1 MTAPRSWDLGR
12 LRMSVGYG
20 RQKRGRHYSP
30 VEVGEWVMRER
41 RSGSSLADCA
51 TILNLDGVGHIG
63 RFPRLLKLPEDV
75 LHLVDWGTPRGGI
88 GFSAAVELAKLGNQG
103 DQREVA
109 DAVLKHGLTSR
120 EIRQMAQLRKRSDR
134 SVTEAIEDGL
144 RMRPKV
150 VRRHVFLGSVSSA
163 GVRDYLASCEQGQ
176 RDSLLQR
183 GIEKVGLK
191 GATGRLGRQIFT
203 LVGGD
208 DFGQSMREIGAD
220 DIESQL
226 LDAMEGEVSRER
238 AEG

>member
-1 MTAPRSWDLGR
+1 MTASRSWDLGR

-30 VEVGEWVMRER
+30 VEVGEWVMQER
-41 RSGSSLADCA
+41 RRGASLADCA
-51 TILNLDGVGHIG
+51 TTLNLDGVGHIG
-63 RFPRLLKLPEDV
+63 RFPRLLKLPEEV
-75 LHLVDWGTPRGGI
+75 LHLVDWSTPQGGI
-88 GFSAAVELAKLGNQG
+88 GFSAAVELVKLRSQS

-120 EIRQMAQLRKRSDR
+120 EIRQVAQLRKRSDR
-134 SVTEAIEDGL
+134 TVAEAIEDGL

-150 VRRHVFLGSVSSA
+150 VYRHVFLGSVPA
-163 GVRDYLASCEQGQ
+163 GIRDYMANREQGQ
-176 RDSLLQR
+176 RDALLQR
-183 GIEKVGLK
+183 SIDKVGLK

-208 DFGQSMREIGAD
+208 DFGQSMRGIGVD
-220 DIESQL
+220 GIESKL
-226 LDAMEGEVSRER
+226 LDAMEEEVSRER

>member
-30 VEVGEWVMRER
+30 VEVGEWVMQER
-41 RSGSSLADCA
+41 RRGVSLADCA
-51 TILNLDGVGHIG
+51 TTLNLDGVGHIG

-75 LHLVDWGTPRGGI
+75 LHLVDWGNPRSGI
-88 GFSAAVELAKLGNQG
+88 GFSAAVELAKLRSQG

-134 SVTEAIEDGL
+134 TVTEAIEDGL

-150 VRRHVFLGSVSSA
+150 VRRHVFLGSVSSP
-163 GVRDYLASCEQGQ
+163 GVLDYLARCEQGQ

-183 GIEKVGLK
+183 SIEKVGLK

-208 DFGQSMREIGAD
+208 DFGQSMRDIGAN

-226 LDAMEGEVSRER
+226 LDAMEEEVSRER